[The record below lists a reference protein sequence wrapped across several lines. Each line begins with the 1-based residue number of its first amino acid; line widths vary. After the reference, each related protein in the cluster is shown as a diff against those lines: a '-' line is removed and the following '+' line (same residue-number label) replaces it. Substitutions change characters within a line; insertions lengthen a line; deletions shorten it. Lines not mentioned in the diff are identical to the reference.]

1 MYITVGCDGSTA
13 IEFWAALPTE
23 QVAKAA
29 LAVGAVLTPVITTST
44 LANKE
49 KIINLE
55 VARCCREV
63 TVKFISSHLPVVG
76 PPSS

>member
-1 MYITVGCDGSTA
+1 MTVGCDGSTA

-44 LANKE
+44 LANNE
-49 KIINLE
+49 KMVNRE
-55 VARCCREV
+55 VA
-63 TVKFISSHLPVVG
+63 
-76 PPSS
+76 